1 VLLNVA
7 HVILA
12 NLACVGYKEGNS
24 RNSRIPVSEQSG
36 EDEGVLDASFP
47 EILRRLREE
56 RNLTQA
62 DLAGNGISRAL
73 ISLYE
78 SGRRTPTYETLAY
91 LAERLQVTVDVFF
104 GSNNEVVQKAM
115 MTLIH
120 QAEQAE
126 RQARWEDALEMW
138 ESAYNLCE
146 AYHFTTWNFH
156 INAHR
161 GITLVNLKRYQC
173 AVETLL
179 PLVIDPRLH
188 DNRDVAYNI
197 LRGLAVST
205 RQLGQLKMSETF
217 FRLILHLLGPSD
229 ERWIRT
235 QINLASIYELLGE
248 HDQAVRHYVTAA
260 ESARRMGN
268 AGLEAWAII
277 GWTTAEMSSGMTE
290 HVSLLLDRA
299 HDLADSQ
306 QDAYLLYAVRHN
318 RLVLKRIQRDV
329 DAFLRE
335 YAILINEV
343 PSDEWKARLLEEKI
357 KWSLADQNW
366 NDAET
371 CLHEALGLPVTT
383 PIRAELLMLG
393 GELYKQRGKWG
404 RAETYWLQAVEALRA
419 CGSELANH
427 VLRELQRLPRE

>member
-1 VLLNVA
+1 M
-7 HVILA
+7 
-12 NLACVGYKEGNS
+12 S
-24 RNSRIPVSEQSG
+24 
-36 EDEGVLDASFP
+36 DASFP

-56 RNLTQA
+56 RKLTQA

-91 LAERLQVTVDVFF
+91 LAERLQVTVDIFF

-126 RQARWEDALEMW
+126 RQERWHDALEMW
-138 ESAYNLCE
+138 ESAHSLCE
-146 AYHFTTWNFH
+146 AYHFTTWDFH

-161 GITLVNLKRYQC
+161 GITLANLERYQC

-179 PLVIDPRLH
+179 PLVVDPRLH
-188 DNRDVAYNI
+188 DNRDVAYDI
-197 LRGLAVST
+197 LRGLALST
-205 RQLGQLKMSETF
+205 RQLGQLRMSETF
-217 FRLILHLLGPSD
+217 FRLILHLIGPSD

-235 QINLASIYELLGE
+235 HINLASIHELLGE

-260 ESARRMGN
+260 ESARRMGH
-268 AGLEAWAII
+268 AELEAWAII

-299 HDLADSQ
+299 HGLADSQ

-318 RLVLKRIQRDV
+318 RLVLKRIQRDA
-329 DAFLRE
+329 DAFLRD
-335 YAILINEV
+335 YAILLSEV
-343 PSDEWKARLLEEKI
+343 PSVEWKARLLEEKI
-357 KWSLADQNW
+357 KWSLAVQNW
-366 NDAET
+366 DDAEA
-371 CLHEALGLPVTT
+371 CLHEALKLPVTT

-404 RAETYWLQAVEALRA
+404 QAETYWLQAVEAFRA
-419 CGSELANH
+419 CGSQLVNH

>member
-1 VLLNVA
+1 M
-7 HVILA
+7 
-12 NLACVGYKEGNS
+12 
-24 RNSRIPVSEQSG
+24 
-36 EDEGVLDASFP
+36 LDASFP

-91 LAERLQVTVDVFF
+91 LAERLQVTVDIFF

-126 RQARWEDALEMW
+126 RQERWKDALEMW
-138 ESAYNLCE
+138 ESAHNLCE
-146 AYHFTTWNFH
+146 AYHFTTWDFH

-161 GITLVNLKRYQC
+161 GITLVNLERYQC
-173 AVETLL
+173 AVEILL

-188 DNRDVAYNI
+188 DNRDVAYDI
-197 LRGLAVST
+197 LRGLALST

-248 HDQAVRHYVTAA
+248 HDQAIRHYVSAA
-260 ESARRMGN
+260 ESARRTGN
-268 AGLEAWAII
+268 AELEAWTII

-299 HDLADSQ
+299 HDLADSR
-306 QDAYLLYAVRHN
+306 QDERLLYAVRHN
-318 RLVLKRIQRDV
+318 RLVLKRIQRDA

-357 KWSLADQNW
+357 KWSLTEQNW
-366 NDAET
+366 DDAET
-371 CLHEALGLPVTT
+371 CLHKALQLPLPT
-383 PIRAELLMLG
+383 PIRAKLLILG

-404 RAETYWLQAVEALRA
+404 QAEMYWLQAVEALRA
-419 CGSELANH
+419 CGSQLVNH
-427 VLRELQRLPRE
+427 VLRELQQIPREVATNPIFTEGR

>member
-1 VLLNVA
+1 M
-7 HVILA
+7 
-12 NLACVGYKEGNS
+12 
-24 RNSRIPVSEQSG
+24 
-36 EDEGVLDASFP
+36 LDASFP

-62 DLAGNGISRAL
+62 DLAGKGISRAL

-91 LAERLQVTVDVFF
+91 LAERLQVTVDIFF
-104 GSNNEVVQKAM
+104 GFNNEVVQKAM

-126 RQARWEDALEMW
+126 RQERWKDALEMW
-138 ESAYNLCE
+138 ESAHNLCE
-146 AYHFTTWNFH
+146 AYHFTTWDFH

-161 GITLVNLKRYQC
+161 GITLVNLERYQC
-173 AVETLL
+173 AVEILL
-179 PLVIDPRLH
+179 PLVVDPRLH
-188 DNRDVAYNI
+188 DNRDVAYDI
-197 LRGLAVST
+197 LRGLALST

-235 QINLASIYELLGE
+235 HINLASIYELLGE
-248 HDQAVRHYVTAA
+248 HDQAIRHYITAA

-268 AGLEAWAII
+268 AELEAWAII

-299 HDLADSQ
+299 HDLAESQ

-329 DAFLRE
+329 DAFLRD
-335 YAILINEV
+335 YAVLLNEV

-357 KWSLADQNW
+357 KWFLADQNW

-393 GELYKQRGKWG
+393 GELYKQRG
-404 RAETYWLQAVEALRA
+404 
-419 CGSELANH
+419 
-427 VLRELQRLPRE
+427 